1 MKLLKLFIVLT
12 FFISCKK
19 KDPFIK
25 AKAIKSEIDT
35 LETQKDI
42 ENYIHKIDT
51 IYKKFELK
59 KIEDFDRGTEDSLN
73 KILAKKVKMYDCF
86 LKSDFD
92 NNGLTDLLIIGD
104 NHDCI
109 SFRPGIEGEKS
120 CDYSTLV
127 LMNYNNK
134 INVIDINKNRHY
146 PIVPKVEYENGEAF
160 LMIYTP
166 KTLGNKFIPSEK
178 ESKTKLTFKYGN
190 FIEYNENQ
198 EEHNIEKIEYSTS
211 GCYGVCPIF
220 KLEINKDKSALFI
233 AQHFN
238 FDDNRENYS
247 NKEEGKF
254 KTIISKEKFNELNA
268 IINYIDFVNLKN
280 SYSVNWTDNQSSTLK
295 ITYDNGKTKTI
306 GDYGLIGTYGLKRV
320 YELLFDLRKNQD
332 WK

>member
-134 INVIDINKNRHY
+134 INV
-146 PIVPKVEYENGEAF
+146 
-160 LMIYTP
+160 
-166 KTLGNKFIPSEK
+166 
-178 ESKTKLTFKYGN
+178 SKTKRL
-190 FIEYNENQ
+190 
-198 EEHNIEKIEYSTS
+198 EE
-211 GCYGVCPIF
+211 
-220 KLEINKDKSALFI
+220 A
-233 AQHFN
+233 
-238 FDDNRENYS
+238 
-247 NKEEGKF
+247 
-254 KTIISKEKFNELNA
+254 IIS
-268 IINYIDFVNLKN
+268 INC
-280 SYSVNWTDNQSSTLK
+280 NQSSFKSNSFSIDHLFKKLK
-295 ITYDNGKTKTI
+295 PPTTRRIKIFESANLELAYVAAGRLDAYINPDDKIWDMVAGSQLIKNAGGSFHI
-306 GDYGLIGTYGLKRV
+306 FEGDISNFGETTRGIVGTNEY
-320 YELLFDLRKNQD
+320 LLEQILEKILQ
-332 WK
+332 